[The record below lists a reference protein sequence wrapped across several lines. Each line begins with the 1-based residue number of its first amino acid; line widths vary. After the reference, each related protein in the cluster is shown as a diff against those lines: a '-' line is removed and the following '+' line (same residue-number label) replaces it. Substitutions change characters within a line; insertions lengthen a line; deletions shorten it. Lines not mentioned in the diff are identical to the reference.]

1 MKVIWQG
8 DRFPSY
14 LMDPYEHALVILAMR
29 AFVAT
34 PNNTPTAE
42 SMLHTF
48 EQIDEAIRVMQ
59 KIAARS

>member
-14 LMDPYEHALVILAMR
+14 QMDFYEHALVILALR
-29 AFVAT
+29 AFVAS
-34 PNNTPTAE
+34 PDNTEAAE
-42 SMLHTF
+42 NMLRTF
-48 EQIDEAIRVMQ
+48 EQIDEALRAIQ